1 MQCSRYGVALPL
13 LVGFALAAVPL
24 HAGANDLYVPS
35 GFQGFQFLPPYS
47 TRNPFAKAEL
57 EKINRGF
64 QLFTTEKFDGN
75 GRVCSTCH
83 IPEKSYNVSAK
94 DISSLSGEERR
105 LVFGGDN
112 LKLENH
118 EAVETLG
125 LFNINQGFGPGTEGA
140 PPPPAPG
147 VPVSPEGPFRA
158 SMPIGGVG
166 FTTLNNYV
174 CRPGTPSPGGTNCST
189 TSAVL
194 PVGNRA
200 VDDGTREIMLGWAG
214 DGALAEMFPNAG
226 GGAPEE
232 CKAAIEDF
240 MQDLGTFSNLEK
252 ALGTFA
258 IAAVKTHFTK
268 TQNRVP
274 GSDFR
279 CPTAQELV
287 DMAKFQKWLGRRF
300 ELDIT
305 QLKFTAP
312 ATEEGR
318 ILFSRRETSC
328 VGCHVNAGAS
338 DTQGRVKNYP
348 VPFLKSD
355 GSPDPDYN
363 GGTPASPRNE
373 PFDIIGAN
381 KASRNGASFFEWELD
396 QLIAAKISKYDSPP
410 ALPPTQATPYS
421 PFDLGDLMPRGNG
434 QPGFNVQSLIEATR
448 KNQFFHNNGVSQAV
462 NGVETSIED
471 ALEHYFTAKF
481 DASQGGTAVRNA
493 FRGGILGPSVLANLG
508 GQDAIDK
515 MGVFLRA
522 LSSVYAIADCERFL
536 DEAIYRIDH
545 GMDAD
550 LPVRHCRFALNDA
563 KQVLAG
569 VQIRPN
575 PYEEVPKELVKL
587 EKQIDAALA
596 GGFAGRNQDSMKK
609 KLSATRVRFAETRR
623 SLATTPEL
631 P

>member
-1 MQCSRYGVALPL
+1 VLSSRYGIALPL
-13 LVGFALAAVPL
+13 LIGSTLAAVPL
-24 HAGANDLYVPS
+24 HAGANDLYVPN
-35 GFQGFQFLPPYS
+35 GFLGFQFVPPYS
-47 TRNPFAKAEL
+47 TRNPFPKAEL
-57 EKINRGF
+57 EKIAHGF

-83 IPEKSYNVSAK
+83 IPEKNYNVTVK
-94 DISSLSGEERR
+94 DVLSMSGEDRR

-118 EAVETLG
+118 DAVETLG

-140 PPPPAPG
+140 PPPATPG
-147 VPVSPEGPFRA
+147 APVSPEGPFRA
-158 SMPIGGVG
+158 SMSIGGVG

-174 CRPGTPSPGGTNCST
+174 CRPGTPSPGGTDCSN
-189 TSAVL
+189 AAGPL
-194 PVGNRA
+194 PLSNAA

-214 DGALAEMFPNAG
+214 DGPLAEMFPNAG
-226 GGAPEE
+226 GGASQE
-232 CKAAIEDF
+232 CEAAIEDF
-240 MQDLGTFSNLEK
+240 MKDLGTFSNLEK

-258 IAAVKTHFTK
+258 IAAVKTHFTR
-268 TQNRVP
+268 TQDRVP
-274 GSDFR
+274 GKDFR
-279 CPTAQELV
+279 CPTSQELA

-305 QLKFTAP
+305 KLKFTAP

-381 KASRNGASFFEWELD
+381 KASRNGAAFFEWELD
-396 QLIAAKISKYDSPP
+396 QRITAKIS
-410 ALPPTQATPYS
+410 
-421 PFDLGDLMPRGNG
+421 NG
-434 QPGFNVQSLIEATR
+434 QPNSTFNPFQPFDKGDLQLRSAGEAGFNVQSLIEATR

-471 ALEHYFTAKF
+471 AIEHYFTDKF
-481 DASQGGTAVRNA
+481 DASQGGTAVRGA

-536 DEAIYRIDH
+536 DEAIYRIDQ

-569 VQIRPN
+569 VQLRPN

-587 EKQIDAALA
+587 EKQLDAALA